1 MSSFH
6 RILVG
11 WDGSKDSRQAFRT
24 ATRLAVELHAEVVV
38 LAVLKR
44 PSRAEA
50 ADEAAEDS
58 AHRRSEVVDEMR
70 TEARHEGAATTV
82 RLRHEVIEAD
92 QTAPAFDAYAR
103 ARVRSRR
110 RRQTRPR
117 PGGAP
122 AHRRRE
128 RASGPP
134 RRLPGDGG
142 GLRLK
147 SPTSLSRRPEAQR
160 VGQHQ
165 PRTAIAWRAVLR
177 PLVPLHGLAGR
188 TRDRG
193 GAVMK
198 FRSHRALEAK
208 PCRSL
213 PTATPPRR
221 PARRAE
227 RRACRRYRRR
237 GARTVGVWRD
247 ERTGARAPEPG
258 GRGRPRRARR
268 RS

>member
-70 TEARHEGAATTV
+70 TEARRRGRGDNRASSSRSDRSRSDRPGLR
-82 RLRHEVIEAD
+82 RLR
-92 QTAPAFDAYAR
+92 AR

-165 PRTAIAWRAVLR
+165 PRNGDRM
-177 PLVPLHGLAGR
+177 AGSAPPA
-188 TRDRG
+188 G
-193 GAVMK
+193 
-198 FRSHRALEAK
+198 
-208 PCRSL
+208 
-213 PTATPPRR
+213 ATPRPCGPHPRS
-221 PARRAE
+221 RRCCDEVPKPPCSRSEALPL
-227 RRACRRYRRR
+227 AAYRN
-237 GARTVGVWRD
+237 AATAASRTSSA
-247 ERTGARAPEPG
+247 T
-258 GRGRPRRARR
+258 
-268 RS
+268 SM

>member
-1 MSSFH
+1 LSSFH

-103 ARVRSRR
+103 EHGFDLVVVGR
-110 RRQTRPR
+110 
-117 PGGAP
+117 
-122 AHRRRE
+122 H
-128 RASGPP
+128 
-134 RRLPGDGG
+134 
-142 GLRLK
+142 GLD
-147 SPTSLSRRPEAQR
+147 
-160 VGQHQ
+160 
-165 PRTAIAWRAVLR
+165 RAVHPR
-177 PLVPLHGLAGR
+177 IGGVSEHQVRHGGCP
-188 TRDRG
+188 
-193 GAVMK
+193 VMV
-198 FRSHRALEAK
+198 
-208 PCRSL
+208 
-213 PTATPPRR
+213 
-221 PARRAE
+221 
-227 RRACRRYRRR
+227 
-237 GARTVGVWRD
+237 VGCD
-247 ERTGARAPEPG
+247 
-258 GRGRPRRARR
+258 
-268 RS
+268 